1 MCGLHGFQ
9 LYGVVNNDL
18 CKIMKKEQTYPQ
30 FQNAVGTLF
39 QLPYLVR
46 LHSQTM
52 NSYYILHVIV
62 LSASRIKRGRPIHLI
77 VTIIGNGDGFTLE
90 ILSNLFSFTVL

>member
-1 MCGLHGFQ
+1 
-9 LYGVVNNDL
+9 
-18 CKIMKKEQTYPQ
+18 MKKEQTYPQ

-39 QLPYLVR
+39 QLPYLVH

-52 NSYYILHVIV
+52 NRYYILHVIV
-62 LSASRIKRGRPIHLI
+62 LSASRIERGIHLI

-90 ILSNLFSFTVL
+90 MLSSLFSFTVL